1 MNKLGQRQFCPNDRK
16 ATTDIHPVHAAVV
29 SELIGILCLASED
42 HAS

>member
-1 MNKLGQRQFCPNDRK
+1 MNKLGQRQFRPNDRK
-16 ATTDIHPVHAAVV
+16 ATTDIHAAVV